1 MLSALQDIELGKT
14 LYLAESAD
22 TPTTLAVPDAKI
34 AKFTLSAQ
42 TSFA

>member
-1 MLSALQDIELGKT
+1 MVSALADVELGNRLYRSESSDAPQT
-14 LYLAESAD
+14 LL
-22 TPTTLAVPDAKI
+22 VPDAKI